1 MKVRGLVALGAA
13 VALAIPVG
21 MAVAQ
26 PSFSMANGGG
36 QILNEGQV
44 NGAGDTI
51 AFSVKDEVTP
61 NGQIQYVDREVNDNG
76 NGTGQNQVVRHGSPT
91 CFMATGTTAQIGVQ
105 WNDQTVATLF
115 VEDGGPQADMVTVV
129 PGGTPD
135 CEQDEPDETTALAR
149 GNVTVRDNQ

>member
-1 MKVRGLVALGAA
+1 MEVRRFAVLGAVVALL
-13 VALAIPVG
+13 VPVG

-61 NGQIQYVDREVNDNG
+61 QGQIQYVDRELNDKG

-91 CFMATGTTAQIGVQ
+91 CFRAEMKMAQIGVQ
-105 WNDQTVATLF
+105 WNDNTMSTIF
-115 VEDGGPQADMVTVV
+115 VEDGGPQNDMVSIT
-129 PGGTPD
+129 PGSTPD
-135 CEQDEPDETTALAR
+135 CDQDEPDDTTALAR

>member
-1 MKVRGLVALGAA
+1 MGVRRFAVLGAVVALL
-13 VALAIPVG
+13 VPVG

-26 PSFSMANGGG
+26 PSFSTANGGG

-51 AFSVKDEVTP
+51 AFSVKDEVSP
-61 NGQIQYVDREVNDNG
+61 QGQIQYVDRELNDKG
-76 NGTGQNQVVRHGSPT
+76 NGTGQNQIVRHGSPT
-91 CFMATGTTAQIGVQ
+91 CFTAMMNMAQIGVQ
-105 WNDQTVATLF
+105 WNDGSVATIF
-115 VEDGGPQADMVTVV
+115 VEDGGPQNDLVTIV